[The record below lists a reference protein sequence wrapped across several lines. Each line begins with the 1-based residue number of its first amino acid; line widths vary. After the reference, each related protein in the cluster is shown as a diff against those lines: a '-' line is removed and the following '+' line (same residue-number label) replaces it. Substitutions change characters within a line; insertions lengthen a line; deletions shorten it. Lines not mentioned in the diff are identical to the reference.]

1 MGAVIDGPGVLYAFT
16 VTPEKTNRIYLSYP
30 NEANTVSTQVRS
42 DSDQKSVR
50 IDDPKSCRFVFA
62 VRYSLC
68 TRPKVL
74 VAKIWW
80 CESAY

>member
-1 MGAVIDGPGVLYAFT
+1 MGAVIGDPGVLYAFT

-42 DSDQKSVR
+42 DSNQKSARFDDAKSVR
-50 IDDPKSCRFVFA
+50 VMFA
-62 VRYSLC
+62 QRYSLY
-68 TRPKVL
+68 TRSEVR

-80 CESAY
+80 SESTY